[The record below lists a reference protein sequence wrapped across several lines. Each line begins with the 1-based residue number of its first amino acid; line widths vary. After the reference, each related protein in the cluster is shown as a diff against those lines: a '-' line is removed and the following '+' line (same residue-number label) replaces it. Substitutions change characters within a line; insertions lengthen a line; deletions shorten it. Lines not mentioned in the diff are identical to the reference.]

1 MEILIRES
9 PEAAAKV
16 GANVVRKI
24 IQSKDKP
31 VLGLATGDTPLR
43 MYKEVIRMY
52 QSSQLSL
59 RNFRSFRALS
69 ILLKLN
75 YIYIYI

>member
-9 PEAAAKV
+9 PEAGAKV
-16 GANVVRKI
+16 GANIVRKV

-43 MYKEVIRMY
+43 MYKELIRM
-52 QSSQLSL
+52 
-59 RNFRSFRALS
+59 N
-69 ILLKLN
+69 
-75 YIYIYI
+75 

>member
-9 PEAAAKV
+9 PEAGAKV

-31 VLGLATGDTPLR
+31 VLGLATGATPLR
-43 MYKEVIRMY
+43 MYKELIRMY
-52 QSSQLSL
+52 QSSQLS
-59 RNFRSFRALS
+59 
-69 ILLKLN
+69 
-75 YIYIYI
+75 